1 MKYTLANIQAAHER
15 AILRYKLN
23 GLTMTCDPIPV
34 GNGTAHRSGRGFTYT
49 DEHGVA
55 TVFKAYTVAGAR
67 DNLIA
72 WLRGERE
79 DRGEA
84 A

>member
-1 MKYTLANIQAAHER
+1 MKYTITDIQAAHDR

-34 GNGTAHRSGRGFTYT
+34 GNGTIHRSGRGFTYT
-49 DEHGVA
+49 ENGQA
-55 TVFKAYTVAGAR
+55 TVFRAYTVAGAR
-67 DNLIA
+67 DALIA
-72 WLRGERE
+72 WLQGERE
-79 DRGEA
+79 EKA